1 MAASQSPS
9 PNTMQVP
16 ETPKDLVRTPLV
28 TNERSLSWITNQV
41 AQFIENKPP
50 MWWWIALI
58 FSASVA
64 VLVPYYISYLIG
76 TGVGVWGLQNP
87 VMWGW
92 AIVNFVFWIGI
103 GHAGTLISA
112 ILFLLNQKWRTSINR
127 AAEAM
132 TIFAVMCAGIFPL
145 IHVGRVWYAWW
156 LFPLPNANQIWPQFR
171 SPLLWDVFAVST
183 YFTVS
188 LLFWYTGLV
197 PDLATIRDRVKSG
210 LAKFSYGLFSLG
222 WTGSNRHWRNYE
234 KAYLLLAGLSTPLV
248 LSVHSIVSF
257 DFAVSQL
264 PGWHT
269 TIFPPYF
276 VAGAIFSGFG
286 MVMTLLIP
294 LRTICK
300 LEDLITVKHVELMC
314 KVTLATG
321 TMVGYAYAMEFFIA
335 YYGGNPYELETFI
348 NRAMGPYWWAY
359 LAMVSCNVITPQF
372 FWVKKFRTDMRIVFI
387 LSIFVNIG
395 MWFERFVI
403 VMTLHRDFIPANW
416 DYYTPTKVDVL
427 TFVGTFGMFMTL
439 FLLFMKFLPMIAISE
454 VKGVTPQANPHH
466 KLGGAKEGKH

>member
-1 MAASQSPS
+1 
-9 PNTMQVP
+9 MQVP

-145 IHVGRVWYAWW
+145 IHVGRVWFAWW